1 MAKKVYILSSLIIA
15 TLFFSVLA
23 VTLPVNAQG
32 PDREQVVVAFGKVP
46 GQDLYAHVWVVI
58 PHGSDKNQIVNESLR
73 QQGLK
78 PFDHSDFKVNGMVHD
93 QFKDPDPTNHFFVQ
107 YYNPANDPTVD
118 GHLILQASQDIWTD
132 VPDSNFTFMP
142 PDPNNDLLTD
152 RCPSAVRECPGKQ
165 YPDTFNDVAWMSI
178 KDKNTLGV
186 TWYYPS
192 LGEADMALNTKF
204 TWIVD
209 SDAYRTYDPL
219 TVFIHEN
226 GHVLGLS
233 HSNVQD
239 SVMEAIYDGVRK
251 ELHQDDICGIQS
263 IYGTQDPDLCST
275 IESPTDPPVA
285 DDATTADIDYKIQKG
300 KRFGGL
306 IIDVVLKDVASQ
318 TVSNTLVE
326 IELFLDENY
335 VGTAEGTTNSEGKAS
350 FRLSNPPDGDYST
363 SVLQVAGVDWP
374 ASQTNDSGFTKE

>member
-1 MAKKVYILSSLIIA
+1 MTKRVYILSSLIIA

-58 PHGSDKNQIVNESLR
+58 PQGADKNQIVNESLR

-93 QFKDPDPTNHFFVQ
+93 QFKDPDSTNDFFVQ
-107 YYNPANDPTVD
+107 YYNPANDPTGVD
-118 GHLILQASQDIWTD
+118 HLILQASQEIWTD
-132 VPDSNFTFMP
+132 VLYSNFAFMA
-142 PDPNNDLLTD
+142 PDTNNDLITD

-165 YPDTFNDVAWMSI
+165 YPDTFNDVAWMPI

-186 TWYYPS
+186 TWFYPN
-192 LGEADMALNTKF
+192 LDEADMALNTKF

-209 SDAYRTYDPL
+209 SNVYRTYDPL
-219 TVFIHEN
+219 TVLIHEN
-226 GHVLGLS
+226 GHVLGLT
-233 HSNVQD
+233 HSDVPG
-239 SVMEAIYDGVRK
+239 SVMEAIYDGVRQ
-251 ELHQDDICGIQS
+251 ELSLDDKCGIQS
-263 IYGTQDPDLCST
+263 IYGIQESACTT
-275 IESPTDPPVA
+275 TESPAEPS
-285 DDATTADIDYKIQKG
+285 DAVTADIDYKVQKG

-306 IIDVVLKDVASQ
+306 IIDVVLKDDTSQ

-326 IELFLDENY
+326 IELFLDGNS
-335 VGTAEGTTNSEGKAS
+335 VGTADNTTNSEGKAG
-350 FRLSNPPDGDYST
+350 FRLSNPPNGDYST
-363 SVLQVAGVDWP
+363 TVLKVAGVDWDDVN
-374 ASQTNDSGFTKE
+374 QTNDPGFKKE

>member
-1 MAKKVYILSSLIIA
+1 MQKRVYILSSLIIA

-93 QFKDPDPTNHFFVQ
+93 QFHNGSSDPVLVQ
-107 YYNPANDPTVD
+107 YYNPANAPTGVD
-118 GHLILQASQDIWTD
+118 HFTIRDSQTIWTNVD
-132 VPDSNFTFMP
+132 SSNFAFMP
-142 PDPNNDLLTD
+142 PDENNDLITD

-165 YPDTFNDVAWMSI
+165 YPDTFNDVAWMPL

-186 TWYYPS
+186 TWFYIN
-192 LGEADMALNTKF
+192 LDEADMALNTKF

-209 SDAYRTYDPL
+209 SNAIGTYDPL
-219 TVFIHEN
+219 TVLIHEN
-226 GHVLGLS
+226 GHVLGLT
-233 HSNVQD
+233 HSDVSG
-239 SVMEAIYDGVRK
+239 SVMEAFYDGVRQL
-251 ELHQDDICGIQS
+251 LHDDDKCGIQS
-263 IYGTQDPDLCST
+263 IYGTQDPELCST
-275 IESPTDPPVA
+275 TQPPA
-285 DDATTADIDYKIQKG
+285 GSSDAVTADIDYKIQKG

-306 IIDVVLKDVASQ
+306 IIDVVLKDDAFQ
-318 TVSNTLVE
+318 TVSDTLVE
-326 IELFLDENY
+326 IELFLENTAGQKNS
-335 VGTAEGTTNSEGKAS
+335 VGTADGTTNSEGKVS

-363 SVLQVAGVDWP
+363 TVLQVAGVDWS
-374 ASQTNDSGFTKE
+374 ASQTSDPGFTK